1 MVAHCVRIVPASV
14 SSYTVSMK
22 KLLAILVL
30 GLLLS
35 SNAYAGK
42 VKLICQGPLEK
53 IEGHNFY
60 INFDDKTIDV
70 IQGAY
75 GNKLTFKVSEYTDY
89 LVQSHLRS
97 LLKGDTSYDT
107 HVTDWINWDTEK
119 HKYHLYQIQ
128 IDRIEGMA
136 FIVRSKKPY
145 KEGKKTYK
153 LVPLDEWGM
162 QCKKSGLSGKF

>member
-1 MVAHCVRIVPASV
+1 MVLI
-14 SSYTVSMK
+14 K
-22 KLLAILVL
+22 KLSLYIFLVL
-30 GLLLS
+30 MLS
-35 SNAYAGK
+35 TNAHAK
-42 VKLICQGPLEK
+42 IKLICQGMLEK

-107 HVTDWINWDTEK
+107 HVTDWINWDSDE
-119 HKYHLYQIQ
+119 HKYHLYKVV
-128 IDRIEGMA
+128 IDRIEGIA
-136 FIVRSKKPY
+136 GIVRSKKPY

-162 QCKKSGLSGKF
+162 QCKKSGLSGKL

>member
-1 MVAHCVRIVPASV
+1 
-14 SSYTVSMK
+14 MK
-22 KLLAILVL
+22 KFLTDLVL
-30 GLLLS
+30 SLLLS

-42 VKLICQGPLEK
+42 VKLICQGLLEE
-53 IEGHNFY
+53 IEGYNFY

-70 IQGAY
+70 LQGGY
-75 GNKLTFKVSEYTDY
+75 GNKLTFKVESITEYE
-89 LVQSHLRS
+89 VMSHMRS

-128 IDRIEGMA
+128 IDRIEGIA
-136 FIVRSKKPY
+136 GIVRSKTPY
-145 KEGKKTYK
+145 KKGKKTYK
-153 LVPLDEWGM
+153 LVPLDDWGM

>member
-1 MVAHCVRIVPASV
+1 
-14 SSYTVSMK
+14 MK
-22 KLLAILVL
+22 KLLGILVL

-35 SNAYAGK
+35 SNAYAAK
-42 VKLICQGPLEK
+42 VKLICQGLLEK

-75 GNKLTFKVSEYTDY
+75 GNKLTFKVKEYTDY

-107 HVTDWINWDTEK
+107 HVTDWINWDSDEY
-119 HKYHLYQIQ
+119 KYHLYQVQ

-136 FIVRSKKPY
+136 VIMRSKKPY
-145 KEGKKTYK
+145 KEGKAKYK
-153 LVPLDEWGM
+153 LVPLDEYGM

>member
-1 MVAHCVRIVPASV
+1 
-14 SSYTVSMK
+14 MK
-22 KLLAILVL
+22 KFIGILVL
-30 GLLLS
+30 SLLLS

-42 VKLICQGPLEK
+42 VKLICQGLLEE
-53 IEGHNFY
+53 IEGYNFY

-70 IQGAY
+70 LQGGY
-75 GNKLTFKVSEYTDY
+75 GNKLTFKVKSITEYE
-89 LVQSHLRS
+89 VMSHMRS

-107 HVTDWINWDTEK
+107 HVTDWINWDTDE
-119 HKYHLYQIQ
+119 HKYHLYGIQ

-136 FIVRSKKPY
+136 GIVRSKKPF
-145 KEGKKTYK
+145 KKGKKTYK

>member
-1 MVAHCVRIVPASV
+1 
-14 SSYTVSMK
+14 MK
-22 KLLAILVL
+22 KFLSILVFS
-30 GLLLS
+30 LLLS
-35 SNAYAGK
+35 CNAYAAK
-42 VKLICQGPLEK
+42 VKLICQGLLEK

-70 IQGAY
+70 LQGAY
-75 GNKLTFKVSEYTDY
+75 GNKLTFEVKEYNDY
-89 LVQSHLRS
+89 LVQSHIRS

-107 HVTDWINWDTEK
+107 HVTDWINWDTED
-119 HKYHLYQIQ
+119 HKYHLYSVV

-136 FIVRSKKPY
+136 AILRSEKPY

-153 LVPLDEWGM
+153 LVALDEWGM

>member
-1 MVAHCVRIVPASV
+1 
-14 SSYTVSMK
+14 MK
-22 KLLAILVL
+22 KLLGIVVV

-35 SNAYAGK
+35 SNAYAEK
-42 VKLICQGPLEK
+42 VKLICQGLLER

-70 IQGAY
+70 LQGAY
-75 GNKLTFKVSEYTDY
+75 GNKLTFKVDVYDEYT
-89 LVQSHLRS
+89 VTSHLRS
-97 LLKGDTSYDT
+97 LLKGDTSHDT
-107 HVTDWINWDTEK
+107 HVTDWINWDSDKYK
-119 HKYHLYQIQ
+119 HHLYGVV
-128 IDRIEGMA
+128 IDRIEGIA
-136 FIVRSKKPY
+136 GIVRSKKPY

>member
-1 MVAHCVRIVPASV
+1 
-14 SSYTVSMK
+14 MK
-22 KLLAILVL
+22 KFLSILVVSL
-30 GLLLS
+30 LLLS
-35 SNAYAGK
+35 CNAYAAK
-42 VKLICQGPLEK
+42 VKLICGGLLEK

-70 IQGAY
+70 LQGAY
-75 GNKLTFKVSEYTDY
+75 GNKLTFEVKEYNDY
-89 LVQSHLRS
+89 LVQSHIS

-107 HVTDWINWDTEK
+107 HVTDWINWDTED
-119 HKYHLYQIQ
+119 HKYIYSVV

-136 FIVRSKKPY
+136 AILRSEKPY

-153 LVPLDEWGM
+153 LVALDEWGM

>member
-1 MVAHCVRIVPASV
+1 
-14 SSYTVSMK
+14 MK
-22 KLLAILVL
+22 KIFLYVFLVL
-30 GLLLS
+30 MLS
-35 SNAYAGK
+35 SNAYAEK
-42 VKLICQGPLEK
+42 VKLICQGLLER

-70 IQGAY
+70 LQGAY
-75 GNKLTFKVSEYTDY
+75 GNKLTFKVESITEYE
-89 LVQSHLRS
+89 VMSHMRS

-107 HVTDWINWDTEK
+107 HVTDWINWDSDEY
-119 HKYHLYQIQ
+119 KYHLYGVV
-128 IDRIEGMA
+128 IDRIEGIA
-136 FIVRSKKPY
+136 GIVRSKKPY

>member
-1 MVAHCVRIVPASV
+1 
-14 SSYTVSMK
+14 MK
-22 KLLAILVL
+22 KFLTVLVL
-30 GLLLS
+30 SLLLS

-42 VKLICQGPLEK
+42 VKLICQGMLEK

-70 IQGAY
+70 LQGAY
-75 GNKLTFKVSEYTDY
+75 GNKLTFKVKEYTEY
-89 LVQSHLRS
+89 TVQSHLRS

-107 HVTDWINWDTEK
+107 HVTDWINWDTDE
-119 HKYHLYQIQ
+119 HKYHLYAVV
-128 IDRIEGMA
+128 IDRIEGIA
-136 FIVRSKKPY
+136 GIVRSKKPY

-153 LVPLDEWGM
+153 LVPLDEYGM

>member
-1 MVAHCVRIVPASV
+1 
-14 SSYTVSMK
+14 MK
-22 KLLAILVL
+22 KLLGIVVL

-35 SNAYAGK
+35 SNAYAEK
-42 VKLICQGPLEK
+42 VKLICQGLLER

-70 IQGAY
+70 LQGAY
-75 GNKLTFKVSEYTDY
+75 GNKLTFKVDVYNEYT
-89 LVQSHLRS
+89 VSSHLRS

-107 HVTDWINWDTEK
+107 HVTDWINWDSDKYK
-119 HKYHLYQIQ
+119 HHLYGVV
-128 IDRIEGMA
+128 IDRIEGIA
-136 FIVRSKKPY
+136 GIVRSKKPY

>member
-1 MVAHCVRIVPASV
+1 
-14 SSYTVSMK
+14 MK
-22 KLLAILVL
+22 KLLGIVVL

-35 SNAYAGK
+35 SNAHAAR
-42 VKLICQGPLEK
+42 VKLICQGLLEK

-60 INFDDKTIDV
+60 INFDDNTIDV
-70 IQGAY
+70 LQGAY
-75 GNKLTFKVSEYTDY
+75 GNKLTFKVQRNDEYW
-89 LVQSHLRS
+89 VISHLRS

-107 HVTDWINWDTEK
+107 HVTDWINWDTDE
-119 HKYHLYQIQ
+119 HKYHLYGVE

-153 LVPLDEWGM
+153 LVPLDDWGM

>member
-1 MVAHCVRIVPASV
+1 
-14 SSYTVSMK
+14 MK
-22 KLLAILVL
+22 KLSLYIFLILM
-30 GLLLS
+30 LS
-35 SNAYAGK
+35 TNAHAK
-42 VKLICQGPLEK
+42 TKLICQGILEK

-70 IQGAY
+70 FQGAY
-75 GNKLTFKVSEYTDY
+75 GNKLTFKVKEYTDY
-89 LVQSHLRS
+89 IVQSHLRS

-107 HVTDWINWDTEK
+107 HVTDWINWDSDEY
-119 HKYHLYQIQ
+119 KYHLYGVV
-128 IDRIEGMA
+128 IDRIEGIA
-136 FIVRSKKPY
+136 GIVRSKKPY

>member
-1 MVAHCVRIVPASV
+1 M
-14 SSYTVSMK
+14 
-22 KLLAILVL
+22 
-30 GLLLS
+30 
-35 SNAYAGK
+35 
-42 VKLICQGPLEK
+42 LEK

-75 GNKLTFKVSEYTDY
+75 GNKLTFKVDVYDEYT
-89 LVQSHLRS
+89 VTSHLRS

-107 HVTDWINWDTEK
+107 HVTDWINWDTDE
-119 HKYHLYQIQ
+119 HKYHLYSVQ

-136 FIVRSKKPY
+136 AILRSKKPY

-153 LVPLDEWGM
+153 LVPLDDWGM
-162 QCKKSGLSGKF
+162 TCKKSGLSGKF

>member
-1 MVAHCVRIVPASV
+1 MLL
-14 SSYTVSMK
+14 MK
-22 KLLAILVL
+22 KFLTVLVMS
-30 GLLLS
+30 LLLS

-42 VKLICQGPLEK
+42 VKLICQGMLEK

-75 GNKLTFKVSEYTDY
+75 GNKLTFKVKEYTDY

-107 HVTDWINWDTEK
+107 HVTDWINWDTDEHK
-119 HKYHLYQIQ
+119 HHLYAVV
-128 IDRIEGMA
+128 IDRIEGVA
-136 FIVRSKKPY
+136 GIVRSKKPY
-145 KEGKKTYK
+145 KKGKKTYK
-153 LVPLDEWGM
+153 LVPLDDWGM